1 MSANQAGPRSIS
13 LLDDEE
19 FARRGT
25 SDGRVERV
33 VNGDVTLSAE
43 PDGAGGTRWDA
54 RAADGRPL
62 RLFQLSIEPAMA
74 AGPVVVD
81 TTEGVY
87 VCYEDAA
94 ALQSWCV
101 KVKSHY

>member
-1 MSANQAGPRSIS
+1 MSANQTVPRSIS
-13 LLDDEE
+13 LLDTEE
-19 FARRGT
+19 FARHGA
-25 SDGRVERV
+25 SGGRVEKV

-43 PDGAGGTRWDA
+43 PDGSGGTRWDA

-62 RLFQLSIEPAMA
+62 RLFQLSIEPTMA
-74 AGPVVVD
+74 VGPVVVD
-81 TTEGVY
+81 ATEGVY